1 MLIIIPILQGIL
13 ERGLIFGLV
22 AISVYL
28 SSRLIKFDNLS
39 IEGAF
44 GLGSALNALLT
55 VYNFNPFNCLLGSLL
70 AGAISG
76 IITGLLNTKLK
87 LNHLISG
94 IIVTTGLFSITL
106 KLAGSNLTVAN
117 KPTIFNLMPTFLN
130 SYQTLGL
137 LLILS
142 LILVNLI
149 NRFLKTEIG
158 FLLQTVG
165 DAPQMITNIG
175 KSANNYILLGLA
187 LSNSFAAL
195 SGALF
200 VQYTG
205 YFSIW
210 TNVGILIIGLASM
223 IIAQTISS
231 KFGLS
236 LIIGSITYQAIIA
249 MTFELQLD
257 QSWNKLLTAILIIL
271 LILFKQYLDQHH
283 PKEEMRSC

>member
-1 MLIIIPILQGIL
+1 MLIIIPILQAIL

-149 NRFLKTEIG
+149 NQFLKTEIG

-236 LIIGSITYQAIIA
+236 LIIGSIAYQAIIA